1 MKNYLSLLLLL
12 ITCLV
17 NAQVVDLVGNVIV
30 DNVGEDYNK
39 SGIHIIN
46 QRTKELYTTTSDGS
60 FKMNIQLNDELL
72 FKSDFTQNRTI
83 KITTSILRKGFIN
96 VHLDLEVIDL
106 AEAKLNPLK
115 PILKDNIN
123 VDRSDAE
130 KLQDEVNNVSPEFR
144 QKMLLE
150 HEDAAARRTIAAV
163 GGVNLLGIGTAIFG
177 VKDKS
182 KPKVKSN
189 FEIAEAIKKYFTFDY
204 FVNDLKIQEHQ
215 VNQFLSFCFKE
226 SPSIK
231 SLFEKEK
238 IEELILQFE
247 ELAIEFNKKMKA

>member
-1 MKNYLSLLLLL
+1 MKNYLSLLLVL
-12 ITCLV
+12 ITCLL
-17 NAQVVDLVGNVIV
+17 NAQVIDLVGNVIV
-30 DNVGEDYNK
+30 DNVEEDYNK

-60 FKMNIQLNDELL
+60 FKMKVQLNDELL
-72 FKSDFTQNRTI
+72 FKSDFTQHRTI
-83 KITTSILRKGFIN
+83 KIISSILIKGFIN

-123 VDRSDAE
+123 VDRTAAE

-150 HEDAAARRTIAAV
+150 HEDAAVRRTIAAV

-177 VKDKS
+177 VKDKT

-189 FEIAEAIKKYFTFDY
+189 FEIAEAIKKYFTINY
-204 FVNDLKIQEHQ
+204 FVDDLKIKEHQ

-226 SPSIK
+226 SSSIK

-247 ELAIEFNKKMKA
+247 EFAIEFNKKMKS